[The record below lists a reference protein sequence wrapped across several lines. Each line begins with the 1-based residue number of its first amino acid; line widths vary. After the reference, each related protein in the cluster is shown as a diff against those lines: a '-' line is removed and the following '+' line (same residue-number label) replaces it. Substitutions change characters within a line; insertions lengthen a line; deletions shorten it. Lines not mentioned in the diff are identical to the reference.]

1 MKKNIIL
8 ILLLMFLGVCLAGC
22 GSAQD
27 YISEQLKRAGGEE
40 VQNVS
45 ADDAGLVVRSLE
57 EVCVHISGAV
67 DKPGVYMLPE
77 GSRLY
82 EAIELAGGFSPEADR
97 DYLNLASGI
106 EDGSMYHVPTMEET
120 EEKAAD
126 ALQGTGTYD
135 GKVDINHAGIEELT
149 KLTGIG
155 EGKARA
161 IIAYREEHG
170 AFSSPEDIKK
180 VSGIGEGTY
189 DKFKDDIAV
198 H

>member
-8 ILLLMFLGVCLAGC
+8 ILLLMFLGICLAGC

-45 ADDAGLVVRSLE
+45 ADDAGLVVRSSE

-106 EDGSMYHVPTMEET
+106 EDGSM
-120 EEKAAD
+120 
-126 ALQGTGTYD
+126 
-135 GKVDINHAGIEELT
+135 
-149 KLTGIG
+149 
-155 EGKARA
+155 
-161 IIAYREEHG
+161 
-170 AFSSPEDIKK
+170 
-180 VSGIGEGTY
+180 
-189 DKFKDDIAV
+189 
-198 H
+198 